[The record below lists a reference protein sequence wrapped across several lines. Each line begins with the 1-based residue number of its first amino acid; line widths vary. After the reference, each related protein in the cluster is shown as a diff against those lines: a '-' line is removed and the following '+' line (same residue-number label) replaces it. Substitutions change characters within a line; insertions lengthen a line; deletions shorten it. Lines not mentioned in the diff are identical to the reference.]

1 MPAPLP
7 SNREPMPT
15 AVPRRSHLHLTF
27 AAALGLIAS
36 ALPAA
41 AASAPSAPLA
51 PLASKTEKLVF
62 ADDFNALKPVWGVG
76 KGDWKIVDGTARGGE
91 RPEDKHKAGIGH
103 KEKLRDCV
111 IRLVFA
117 LDGAKSVEISLIKL
131 DAAGEREH
139 VCRVAFGAESLKL
152 YAQTGMGQTTKNI
165 LIGEQPMKLVP
176 GQRYT
181 ALVECVG
188 NRLVAQVSN
197 GAVAR
202 GTSDVLVGEKE
213 SLNLTVNGTTGVFD
227 EVKVWNA
234 LPQP

>member
-7 SNREPMPT
+7 SNPEPMST
-15 AVPRRSHLHLTF
+15 ALHLRLRLAF
-27 AAALGLIAS
+27 AAALGLLANTR
-36 ALPAA
+36 PAA
-41 AASAPSAPLA
+41 AAATPSEPLT
-51 PLASKTEKLVF
+51 PLVSKADKLLF

-202 GTSDVLVGEKE
+202 GTSDVLAGEKE

>member
-1 MPAPLP
+1 MPSARPFRL
-7 SNREPMPT
+7 R
-15 AVPRRSHLHLTF
+15 LTL
-27 AAALGLIAS
+27 AAALGLLAG

-41 AASAPSAPLA
+41 AATASPTKPLPPLA
-51 PLASKTEKLVF
+51 PLACKADKLLF

-76 KGDWKIVDGTARGGE
+76 KGDWKIVDGTARGAE
-91 RPEDKHKAGIGH
+91 RPDDKHKAGIGH

-117 LDGAKSVEISLIKL
+117 LDGAKSVEVSLIKL
-131 DAAGEREH
+131 DAAREREH

-152 YAQTGMGQTTKNI
+152 YAQTGMGKTTKNI
-165 LIGEQPMKLVP
+165 LIGERPMKLVP

-188 NRLVAQVSN
+188 NRLVAQVDN

-202 GTSDVLVGEKE
+202 GTHDVLASEKE
-213 SLNLTVNGTTGVFD
+213 SLNLTVNGATGVFD